1 VRATGGCVC
10 ERIGSSIWSNVSR
23 ALETGRRLRIV
34 VDAPAVVALTDRGR
48 AGIDPAPCRPGS
60 RARVSSCCRPHRST
74 HGSSPHVEAHVPA
87 PQPEPL
93 PHPRV
98 SCPQGDRQWSQ
109 SGRSP
114 SSTWSQAAD
123 RDDRRQMKPE
133 GFPAAVRLRKR
144 REFLQI
150 QGAGAKL
157 HLRHFLVFV
166 STAASPQ
173 LPRRTG
179 DEALVRLGVTVTRKV
194 GPAVVR
200 NRIKRFVREA
210 FRRKRGSFTPGC
222 DMVWVA
228 KQSAASVGY
237 AEVAAAMDAM
247 TRRVPPG
254 ASC

>member
-1 VRATGGCVC
+1 
-10 ERIGSSIWSNVSR
+10 
-23 ALETGRRLRIV
+23 
-34 VDAPAVVALTDRGR
+34 
-48 AGIDPAPCRPGS
+48 
-60 RARVSSCCRPHRST
+60 
-74 HGSSPHVEAHVPA
+74 
-87 PQPEPL
+87 
-93 PHPRV
+93 
-98 SCPQGDRQWSQ
+98 
-109 SGRSP
+109 
-114 SSTWSQAAD
+114 
-123 RDDRRQMKPE
+123 MKPE

-144 REFLQI
+144 REFLAI

-166 STAASPQ
+166 STPASPP

-179 DEALVRLGVTVTRKV
+179 DEASARLGVTVTRKV

-237 AEVAAAMDAM
+237 AEVAAAMDAL
-247 TRRVPPG
+247 TRRVPPTSPRG
-254 ASC
+254 AGAAC